1 MYKNF
6 FLDKTYI
13 IAEIGGNFK
22 DFNEAKK
29 LIDYAKKSGVDAVKI
44 QTYRAETIASKNAM
58 FDMENTGKVS
68 QYEIFKKYE
77 VDFDLHKRIL
87 EYSREKNLEFFSTP
101 SHESDVDIL
110 EKLNVNIHKIGS
122 DDAVNLPFLK
132 YVAKTNK
139 IIILSTGMCTLEEV
153 KESVEAIKSQNN
165 NKIVL
170 LHCTSCYPTH
180 PQDANLNAIKT
191 MIDNFPKIPIGYSDH
206 TLDANASSL
215 AVALGAKVIEKH
227 FTFDKKADGP
237 DHMLSS
243 NPDEMAE
250 LVKRIRIFEKLKG
263 SEEKKPANGEK
274 INLINNRKSI
284 IVNSALTKGSI
295 LRQSHL
301 SIKRP
306 GSGIYPKYLDQVIG
320 KKLLKNVEEDH
331 VLKWN
336 DIQ

>member
-1 MYKNF
+1 M
-6 FLDKTYI
+6 
-13 IAEIGGNFK
+13 IAEIGGNFR

-29 LIDYAKKSGVDAVKI
+29 LIDYAKQSGVDAVKI
-44 QTYRAETIASKNAM
+44 QTFKAETTASKNAF

-77 VDFDLHKRIL
+77 VDFDLHKQIAQ
-87 EYSREKNLEFFSTP
+87 YSKKQNLEFFSTP
-101 SHESDVDIL
+101 SHESDVDML

-122 DDAVNLPFLK
+122 DDAANLPFLK

-139 IIILSTGMCTLEEV
+139 IIIHSTGMCTLDEV
-153 KESVEAIKSQNN
+153 REAVETIKSQNN
-165 NKIVL
+165 NKIAL

-180 PQDANLNAIKT
+180 PKDANINVVKT
-191 MIDNFPKIPIGYSDH
+191 MINSFPEIPIGYSDH
-206 TLDANASSL
+206 TLDANASCL
-215 AVALGAKVIEKH
+215 AVAFGANIIEKH

-243 NPDEMAE
+243 DLVEMTE
-250 LVKRIRIFEKLKG
+250 LVKRIRIIEKLKG

-274 INLINNRKSI
+274 VNLINNRKSI
-284 IVNSALTKGSI
+284 IINSALTKGSI
-295 LRQSHL
+295 LKKNHL

-331 VLKWN
+331 VLNWN
-336 DIQ
+336 DIK

>member
-6 FLDKTYI
+6 FSDKTYI
-13 IAEIGGNFK
+13 ISEIGGNFK
-22 DFNEAKK
+22 DFTEAKK
-29 LIDYAKKSGVDAVKI
+29 LIDYAKQSGVDAVKI
-44 QTYRAETIASKNAM
+44 QTYKAATVASKNAM
-58 FDMENTGKVS
+58 FDMENIGKVS

-77 VDFDLHKRIL
+77 VDFDLHKKIL
-87 EYSREKNLEFFSTP
+87 DYSKEKNLEFFSTP
-101 SHESDVDIL
+101 SHESDVDML

-180 PQDANLNAIKT
+180 PQDANINAIKT

-243 NPDEMAE
+243 DPDEMAE

-263 SEEKKPANGEK
+263 REEKKPANGEK

-284 IVNSALTKGSI
+284 IINSALTKGSI

-306 GSGIYPKYLDQVIG
+306 GSGIYPKYIDQVIG
-320 KKLLKNVEEDH
+320 KKLLKSVEEDH